1 MRTVQSQVITTEVAG
16 RSLTGYLAKSD
27 IPGPGIVLLHA
38 WWGLNDFFKQTCD
51 RLAGEGFHVFA
62 PDLNDGQIAATI
74 EEAERLM
81 ETRDAEK
88 DKTTALNAF
97 DWAREQFGAPLGL
110 VGFSM
115 GGYWSMQLASLR
127 PESVRAV
134 VLFYDAPDAE
144 LNIQASFL
152 GHYGGTDDWTPM
164 EYVDGL
170 ELALRE
176 AGLPV
181 EFHRYP
187 EAGHWFVETDRSV
200 AYRPDDTALAW
211 ERTVAFLQRELS
223 A

>member
-97 DWAREQFGAPLGL
+97 DWAREQFGAPL
-110 VGFSM
+110 
-115 GGYWSMQLASLR
+115 
-127 PESVRAV
+127 
-134 VLFYDAPDAE
+134 
-144 LNIQASFL
+144 
-152 GHYGGTDDWTPM
+152 
-164 EYVDGL
+164 
-170 ELALRE
+170 
-176 AGLPV
+176 
-181 EFHRYP
+181 
-187 EAGHWFVETDRSV
+187 
-200 AYRPDDTALAW
+200 
-211 ERTVAFLQRELS
+211 
-223 A
+223 